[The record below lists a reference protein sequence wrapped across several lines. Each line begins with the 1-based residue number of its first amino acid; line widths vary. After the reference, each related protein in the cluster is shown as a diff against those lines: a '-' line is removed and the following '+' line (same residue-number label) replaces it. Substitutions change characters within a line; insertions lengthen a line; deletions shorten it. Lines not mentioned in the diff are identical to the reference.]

1 VNENTILGGSNNE
14 GIFDKIPVDM
24 MEKEN
29 YHWHQITYRKM

>member
-14 GIFDKIPVDM
+14 GIFDIIPVDM

-29 YHWHQITYRKM
+29 YQCPQITYRKM